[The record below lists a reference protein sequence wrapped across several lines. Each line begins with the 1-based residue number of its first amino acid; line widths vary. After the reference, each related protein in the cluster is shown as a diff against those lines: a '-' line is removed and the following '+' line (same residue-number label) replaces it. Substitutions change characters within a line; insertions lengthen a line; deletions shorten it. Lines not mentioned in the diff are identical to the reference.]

1 MGGFVRIEPTT
12 GNLRWE
18 REDLDPVKL
27 QYAKK
32 YLAIEGFIEQAIGA
46 LDPAPDSEVKAMLD
60 SIVSLGSPLWAP
72 IFFQFF
78 RACDRLAVFQHPGEF
93 VTRQGA
99 RDDH

>member
-1 MGGFVRIEPTT
+1 MERYLRVHTSMGGFVRIEPTT

-60 SIVSLGSPLWAP
+60 SIVS
-72 IFFQFF
+72 
-78 RACDRLAVFQHPGEF
+78 
-93 VTRQGA
+93 
-99 RDDH
+99 